1 MAYPWGIGSR
11 MEAAQMKYRIGSTEG
26 DLETDSEVVLKN
38 RLGITEI
45 YEMNLVEEE
54 MLHKLY
60 ESIFEPEFRLL
71 ALSVA
76 DIRRWHYQ
84 WLNPIYDW
92 GGELRSVNMSK
103 GGFLFAAAKY
113 IPVLLDD
120 FEMDFLSQFG
130 NLMNLNEDE
139 LVGLLA
145 RSHVEFILLHPFR
158 EGNGR
163 ISRLLMDV
171 MATQAGFSTLDY
183 SVWDQH
189 KDFYF
194 KSIQAGV
201 AGDYQYIERLVGDV
215 LDKAKL

>member
-1 MAYPWGIGSR
+1 
-11 MEAAQMKYRIGSTEG
+11 MKYRIGSTEG

-45 YEMNLVEEE
+45 SEMNLVEEE

-103 GGFLFAAAKY
+103 GGFLFAGAKY
-113 IPVLLDD
+113 IPALLDD

-215 LDKAKL
+215 LDKAKF